1 MTSHGI
7 DRFTGRPLSGWA
19 HVLQS
24 VDVIFETEIG
34 SRMMLRHFGGG
45 LRRLLGRRITQ
56 RLLAL
61 AASVFSLSIAIW
73 EPRLRVVR
81 VSIAPSAEEIRV
93 GTVSFVMEV
102 VYRPRG
108 HLGDFTEEP
117 VSRFVGIAA
126 NDKGAPYTMEYA
138 A

>member
-1 MTSHGI
+1 MTSHGL
-7 DRFTGRPLSGWA
+7 DRFTGKPISGWA

-34 SRMMLRHFGGG
+34 DRVMLRHFGGG
-45 LRRLLGRRITQ
+45 MRRLLGRRITP
-56 RLLAL
+56 RVLAL
-61 AASVFSLSIAIW
+61 ATAVFSLSITIW

-81 VSIAPSAEEIRV
+81 VAVAPSAEEIRQ

-102 VYRPRG
+102 VYRPNGHRG
-108 HLGDFTEEP
+108 DLTEEP
-117 VSRFVGIAA
+117 ASRFVGVGVNKDGVLA
-126 NDKGAPYTMEYA
+126 TMEFA

>member
-1 MTSHGI
+1 MSSFGL
-7 DRFTGRPLSGWA
+7 DRFTGKPISGWA

-34 SRMMLRHFGGG
+34 DRVMLRHFGGG
-45 LRRLLGRRITQ
+45 MRRLLGRRLTQ
-56 RLLAL
+56 RVLAL
-61 AASVFSLSIAIW
+61 AASVFALSIAIW

-81 VSIAPSAEEIRV
+81 VGIAPSAEEIRQ

-102 VYRPRG
+102 VYRPNG
-108 HLGDFTEEP
+108 HRGDFTEEP
-117 VSRFVGIAA
+117 ASRLVGVGV
-126 NDKGAPYTMEYA
+126 NDNGVLATMEYA